1 MLLAIP
7 YQTLEV
13 GKVHMDPFKPDRKHR
28 PLASLTYRDAS
39 VETLDLTLV
48 TPALPVASYDPAR
61 NRLVLDTTAYP
72 IFNTKFTTLQEYI
85 VSAMHFHRATFF
97 GKDIDYEELHGMLQP
112 LLVGQQLTVY
122 IHPSMTVHKEGG
134 GQMTLSEVVGGA
146 KLRVVIRIHGILQF
160 EGRSGAT
167 QLRIQ
172 HSIPK
177 IYMPSA

>member
-13 GKVHMDPFKPDRKHR
+13 GKIHMDPFKPDRKHR
-28 PLASLTYRDAS
+28 PLASLTYKDAS
-39 VETLDLTLV
+39 VETLDLTLM
-48 TPALPVASYDPAR
+48 TPALPVVSYDPAR
-61 NRLVLDTTAYP
+61 NRLVLDTTDYH
-72 IFNTKFTTLQEYI
+72 IFGTKFTTLQEYI

-97 GKDIDYEELHGMLQP
+97 GKEIDYEVLHGMLQP
-112 LLVGQQLTVY
+112 LLVRQQLTVY
-122 IHPSMTVHKEGG
+122 VHPSMNVYNEKGESCP
-134 GQMTLSEVVGGA
+134 LSEVGTDA
-146 KLRVVIRIHGILQF
+146 KLRIVIRIHGILQF

-177 IYMPSA
+177 IYRAG

>member
-7 YQTLEV
+7 YQTLEL
-13 GKVHMDPFKPDRKHR
+13 GKIHMDPFKPDRKHR
-28 PLASLTYRDAS
+28 PLAPLTYRDAS

-48 TPALPVASYDPAR
+48 TPLLSFLSYDSTR
-61 NRLVLDTTAYP
+61 NRLVLDTAPYP

-85 VSAMHFHRATFF
+85 VSAMYFHRMTFF
-97 GKDIDYEELHGMLQP
+97 KRDIDYDTLHSMLQP

-122 IHPSMTVHKEGG
+122 THPSFPVQAEDGTVCS
-134 GQMTLSEVVGGA
+134 LSDVKTPA

-160 EGRSGAT
+160 EGRSGL

-177 IYMPSA
+177 LYMSTA

>member
-13 GKVHMDPFKPDRKHR
+13 GKVHIDPFKPDRKHR

-48 TPALPVASYDPAR
+48 TPALPLVSYDPTR
-61 NRLVLDTTAYP
+61 NRLVLDASTFP
-72 IFNTKFTTLQEYI
+72 IFITKFTTVQEYV
-85 VSAMHFHRATFF
+85 VSAMHFHRTTFF
-97 GKDIDYEELHGMLQP
+97 GKEIDYETLHAMLQP

-122 IHPSMTVHKEGG
+122 THPSMPIHNEEGAVS
-134 GQMTLSEVVGGA
+134 TLSEMKSDA

-160 EGRSGAT
+160 EGRSGGM

-177 IYMPSA
+177 IYKAG

>member
-7 YQTLEV
+7 YQALEV

-28 PLASLTYRDAS
+28 PLASLTYKDAS

-48 TPALPVASYDPAR
+48 TPALPLLGYDVTR
-61 NRLVLDTTAYP
+61 NRLLLDTSSFP

-85 VSAMHFHRATFF
+85 VAAMHFHRATFF
-97 GKDIDYEELHGMLQP
+97 GKEIDYDSLHGMLQP
-112 LLVGQQLTVY
+112 LLVGHTLTVY
-122 IHPSMTVHKEGG
+122 THPNLPVQTEEG
-134 GQMTLSEVVGGA
+134 TYCALSDVKTPA
-146 KLRVVIRIHGILQF
+146 KLRVVIRIHGILEF
-160 EGRSGAT
+160 EGRSGT

-177 IYMPSA
+177 LYLSSA